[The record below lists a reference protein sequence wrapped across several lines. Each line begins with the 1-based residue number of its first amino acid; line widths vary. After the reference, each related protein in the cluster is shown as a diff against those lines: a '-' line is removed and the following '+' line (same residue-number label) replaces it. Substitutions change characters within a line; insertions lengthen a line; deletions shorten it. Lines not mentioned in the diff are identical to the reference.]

1 MLNLICLEQKP
12 FNLKPEYSIFQLESK
27 IIKRKEWFS
36 IPHKIAYTKTLGDK
50 IYILLPETLV
60 HLVKLHVFTK
70 IQL

>member
-36 IPHKIAYTKTLGDK
+36 VPNKIEYTKTVGDK
-50 IYILLPETLV
+50 IYILWPGTLV